1 MFEHF
6 VPLFIQM
13 PDHDKAVRMAMK
25 THRNSGFPNIS
36 PYALGRF
43 INYVLTFSF
52 VTQIIIAC
60 PSAPTIQTVS

>member
-6 VPLFIQM
+6 VPMFIKM
-13 PDHDKAVRMAMK
+13 PDHDKARRMAYK
-25 THRNSGFPNIS
+25 NHQNSGFPAIS

-52 VTQIIIAC
+52 VAQIIKHFIS
-60 PSAPTIQTVS
+60 PFKDI